1 MVLRR
6 WARGTLPVVIRCRQ
20 IWVVKGAD
28 LTSSSG
34 EMRPC
39 VPPCHGSRELEGKA
53 SFSHRAKPAPSTVS
67 QRAGKRVPLLHIC
80 TCTSTALQGAAGRWG
95 GRRASFN

>member
-1 MVLRR
+1 MVLGR
-6 WARGTLPVVIRCRQ
+6 WARGTLPVVIRCRR

-34 EMRPC
+34 EIR
-39 VPPCHGSRELEGKA
+39 PCHGSRELEGKA
-53 SFSHRAKPAPSTVS
+53 FLFHRAKPAPSTVS
-67 QRAGKRVPLLHIC
+67 QRAGKRVRLLHIC